1 MLHEVVEETDPEPA
15 ALQAAYEERIR
26 EAVVAVGV
34 ETVVDE
40 TKLDRETVTAL
51 ADGESSE
58 LTVEEAAAV
67 LALDSDRDAETIVLE
82 LRDHL
87 LMGMTTAV
95 LDVDSIAANVDL
107 DLTGQEVQQALEG
120 RNRMTLAELAE
131 IHSVIESRKR

>member
-67 LALDSDRDAETIVLE
+67 LALDSGRDAETIVLE